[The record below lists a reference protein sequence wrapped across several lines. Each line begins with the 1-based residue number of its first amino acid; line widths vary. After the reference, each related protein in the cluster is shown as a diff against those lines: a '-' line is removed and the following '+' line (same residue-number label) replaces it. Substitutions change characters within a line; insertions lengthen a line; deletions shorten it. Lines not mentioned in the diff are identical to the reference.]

1 MARDLDP
8 VVSDAILPAQAD
20 VVVIGGGV
28 IGVATAMF
36 LAEEGQKVVLCEKG
50 QIAGEQSSRN
60 WGWCRAMG
68 RDPRELP
75 LMLES
80 LKLWR
85 GMNAR
90 IGAETGFRQIGTMYL
105 CKDGA
110 ALAKRIAWTAHAKA
124 HGLESR
130 VLRGAEVSGVLEGT
144 ADQWTGALH
153 TPTDGVAEPS
163 MAVPAMA
170 TYARAQGAVIL
181 QNCAARGLELT
192 GGRVSAVVTEKG
204 TVACDR
210 VVLAGGAWAGL
221 FARSL
226 GLRLPQLKV
235 LASVQRTAAV
245 NHGPPTASWGPGLAQ
260 RKRLDGGYNV
270 SHGCVVANVTPDS
283 FRYFKEFLPLLRME
297 WETVRL
303 KFGKPFFEEREL
315 HRPWGLD
322 QVSPFEKIRVLDP
335 TPDAE
340 DLAAGRAQLEKSFPA
355 FKGVPTLATWG
366 GMIDATPDTVP
377 VISTVDQIPGLVIS
391 AGYSGHGFGIG
402 PGAGRLTADIVS
414 GKTPIVDPTPFRFS
428 RFSDGSTVRPV
439 TGV

>member
-8 VVSDAILPAQAD
+8 VVSNDALPERAD

-50 QIAGEQSSRN
+50 EIAGEQSSRN

-75 LMLES
+75 LILES

-105 CKDGA
+105 CKDEA
-110 ALAKRIAWTAHAKA
+110 ALEKRIAWTAHAKA
-124 HGLESR
+124 HGLNSI
-130 VLRGAEVSGVLEGT
+130 VLRGKEVAQALEGT

-170 TYARAQGAVIL
+170 SYARSQGAVIL

-204 TVACDR
+204 TIACDR

-245 NHGPPTASWGPGLAQ
+245 NHGPPMASWGPGLAQ

-270 SHGCVVANVTPDS
+270 SHGQVVAQITPDS

-297 WETVRL
+297 WDSVSL
-303 KFGKPFFEEREL
+303 KFGKSFFEEREL
-315 HRPWGLD
+315 HRPWALD
-322 QVSPFEKIRVLDP
+322 GISPFEKVRVLDP
-335 TPDAE
+335 TPDAA

-377 VISTVDQIPGLVIS
+377 VISPVDQIPGLVIS

-402 PGAGRLTADIVS
+402 PGAGRLTADLIS

-428 RFSDGSTVRPV
+428 RFSDGSVVRPV